1 VHERLYRSRD
11 DRMLFGVAGG
21 MADWLDIDPAI
32 VRIVWALLIFAAG
45 TGILLYIV
53 AAIVIPEEPL
63 DRADVAV
70 PMGMPPGSGM
80 APLAGPAVAAS
91 GEAAGATA
99 GGIEPSGSAMAGEG
113 APVGGSAMPAGAPQ
127 SAWVYPSRQ
136 AAREA
141 RRAERRAARGQREG
155 NGVLI
160 LGVILV
166 ALGGWL
172 LARMYI
178 PFFDDRIIGPA
189 FLVVVG
195 ILLLVNA
202 LNRPRQSPPS

>member
-1 VHERLYRSRD
+1 MPASSISRLEVPAVHERLYRSRD

-21 MADWLDIDPAI
+21 MADWLDVDPAI
-32 VRIVWALLIFAAG
+32 VRIVWALLIFAGGAG
-45 TGILLYIV
+45 LLLYIV

-70 PMGMPPGSGM
+70 PMGATPGSGE
-80 APLAGPAVAAS
+80 APAASAPAGPSVPAA
-91 GEAAGATA
+91 AAPTGWT
-99 GGIEPSGSAMAGEG
+99 
-113 APVGGSAMPAGAPQ
+113 
-127 SAWVYPSRQ
+127 YPSRQ

-160 LGVILV
+160 LGVILIAV
-166 ALGGWL
+166 GGWL

-178 PFFDDRIIGPA
+178 PFFDDRIVGPA

-195 ILLLVNA
+195 VLVLA
-202 LNRPRQSPPS
+202 SGLNRPRQSPPS

>member
-70 PMGMPPGSGM
+70 PMGGGPASSVAPVAAPAGAAGSGE
-80 APLAGPAVAAS
+80 PAS
-91 GEAAGATA
+91 AAGAGAAAAADATA
-99 GGIEPSGSAMAGEG
+99 AAGTSP
-113 APVGGSAMPAGAPQ
+113 APATTPT
-127 SAWVYPSRQ
+127 SAWGYPSRRE
-136 AAREA
+136 AREA

-160 LGVILV
+160 LGVILI
-166 ALGGWL
+166 AIGGWL

-195 ILLLVNA
+195 ILLLA
-202 LNRPRQSPPS
+202 SAMNRPRQSPPS